1 MTTQTNTVTIDASGK
16 KIGRVATEAAK
27 ILMGKTSTA
36 YQPNVVAD
44 VKVTIV
50 NASKADITTK
60 KKEEKI
66 YTRYTGFPGGLIE
79 TSLAHMIEKKGYGEA
94 FKVAVRGML
103 PKNKLQDRMLL
114 NLTVT
119 E

>member
-1 MTTQTNTVTIDASGK
+1 MKTTHTIDAANK
-16 KIGRVATEAAK
+16 KIGRIASEAAK
-27 ILMGKTSTA
+27 ILMGKNTPA

-44 VKVTIV
+44 VEVKIV
-50 NASKADITTK
+50 NASKADVTAK
-60 KKEEKI
+60 KKDEKI

-79 TSLAHMIEKKGYGEA
+79 TSLRHMIEKKGFGEA
-94 FKVAVRGML
+94 FKIAVKGML
-103 PKNKLQDRMLL
+103 PKNKLQAKMMK